1 MTRDTVIVLD
11 SSDNQ
16 ALADQ
21 LADHFDIQHTTPD
34 SLTTEKA
41 RKLNQLV
48 LIGPDLPPEAQLQLL
63 EQIKSAD
70 SDNLLPVLVIGPDDD
85 VSHKVA
91 AFEKGAEDYLSIQLP
106 NDEFIARLRRAI
118 MHRIANEQLT
128 RQLRMAN
135 EVAMTAMSD
144 TSDLGINMQFL
155 LDANRCD
162 NLDELG
168 LRLLQATNQYGLRC
182 SVQVRGRF
190 EEKNMERNGMPK
202 DLETQLLHHLKDHGR
217 LVEFGNRLVVNYEQV
232 SLLVKNMPID
242 DERRCGTLKDNL
254 FYLVQGADARVKAL
268 DDAHA
273 LASEM
278 RLLTTLTERIEI
290 MIENVDEAYQNLT
303 NAIVSEVERLA
314 EEVDLR
320 ILSLDLT
327 EEQELT
333 LQSLLHQTVERT
345 NAIFNQ
351 GLKVD
356 QATKTLV
363 SQLQQILTDPSPDRR
378 ARKLEKLVMALEKPE
393 PRHTPG

>member
-1 MTRDTVIVLD
+1 MTRDTLIVLD
-11 SSDNQ
+11 SSDSDT
-16 ALADQ
+16 LTRQ
-21 LADHFDIQHTTPD
+21 LADHFDVQRATPEN
-34 SLTTEKA
+34 LQAA
-41 RKLNQLV
+41 REGEHERLI
-48 LIGPDLPPEAQLQLL
+48 LIGPGLPPAEQLKLL
-63 EQIKSAD
+63 ERVKSAD
-70 SDNLLPVLVIGPDDD
+70 PDNLLPVLLVGPDDD

-106 NDEFIARLRRAI
+106 NDEFIARLRRAS
-118 MHRIANEQLT
+118 MHRIANAQLK

-155 LDANRCD
+155 LDANRC
-162 NLDELG
+162 NNFDELG
-168 LRLLQATNQYGLRC
+168 QRLLQAINQYGLRC
-182 SVQVRGRF
+182 SVQIRGRF

-202 DLETQLLHHLKDHGR
+202 DLETQLMHHLQNEGR

-232 SLLVKNMPID
+232 SLLVKNMPVE

-268 DDAHA
+268 DNAHA

-278 RLLTTLTERIEI
+278 RLLTTLTGRIET
-290 MIENVDEAYQNLT
+290 MIQNVDEAYQDLT

-320 ILSLDLT
+320 ILTLDLT
-327 EEQELT
+327 EEQEQT
-333 LQSLLHQTVERT
+333 LQALLRDTVERT

-356 QATKTLV
+356 QATRTLV
-363 SQLQQILTDPSPDRR
+363 SQLQKVLTDDEPERR
-378 ARKLEKLVMALEKPE
+378 ARKLEKLVTALEKPE
-393 PRHTPG
+393 LRQSSG